1 MEHDAHL
8 SEDAEKAGPGAK
20 IIAVIVIV
28 AALLGLGA
36 YVVYGSYS
44 QQQQSS
50 N

>member
-8 SEDAEKAGPGAK
+8 SEDAEKPGAGAK